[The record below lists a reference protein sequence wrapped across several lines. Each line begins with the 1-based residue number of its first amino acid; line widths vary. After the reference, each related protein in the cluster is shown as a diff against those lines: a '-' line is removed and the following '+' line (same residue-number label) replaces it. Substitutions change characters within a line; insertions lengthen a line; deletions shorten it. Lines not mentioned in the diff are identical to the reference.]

1 MRASARRA
9 IAAIVCAVT
18 ALSMLGLVALGGTE
32 RGTGDQARAQG
43 SGPEPPGPFPDV
55 HRDGDTYTV
64 PGERDGTSTF
74 PVVRYRQLTPVT
86 PGVMDFEHY
95 HSEAEMDWWMRKWAY
110 EHQDIVDL
118 ERVGTSFGGKPIYQL
133 TITNKAFGD
142 ATDKPAAYFDG
153 GRHSGE
159 ITASEGSL
167 YLAWKLITRYGQD
180 REITRL
186 VNEKAI
192 YIRPNAN
199 PDGGDLYRHTAQTN
213 RSSIRPTDNDGDG
226 LLDEDSPEDRNGD
239 GYVTQMRKDVG
250 AGNGTHVVDERDPT
264 GRTMRRVAQ
273 GRGNYV
279 LYGEGSPGGG
289 DGIGGLDL
297 HRNYPYN
304 WRPMPGQ
311 DATGRGWTQTGAGE
325 YPLSEPEIRS
335 THGFLM
341 RNPNIGAV
349 NSMDTPADMILRGPS
364 TCDDEECVKP
374 ADIRLLEHFD
384 RVGQQLTGY
393 TRAGNVYYD
402 YAVQPARQAE
412 GSTAGPGAPQPL
424 FGHGPD
430 FGYFQYGAVWYGDEF
445 WISGGR
451 VKDYDGD
458 GQYGDWEGQR
468 WCTERGIPDC
478 FLPWEDHTHPTLGE
492 VEIGGINPKFF
503 SQNPPAEAL
512 EESITGQVD
521 YLLYMTESLPKV
533 NIVSTRLVPAAA
545 GEDGATHELRVTVEN
560 QGRIPTALEQAKEI
574 KIVRPDTVEARLPA
588 GAGQVVGDAPS
599 FFLRGDQRR
608 NVTLR
613 LKLTDA
619 NPTGRFTLRLS
630 STRGGVDERSLLF
643 AEAARST
650 GAR

>member
-9 IAAIVCAVT
+9 IAAIACA
-18 ALSMLGLVALGGTE
+18 AAAISMLGLVALGGTE
-32 RGTGDQARAQG
+32 QGTGDQARAQG

-55 HRDGDTYTV
+55 YPSGDTYTV
-64 PGERDGTSTF
+64 PGERDGNSTF
-74 PVVRYRQLTPVT
+74 PVVKYRQLKPVKR
-86 PGVMDFEHY
+86 GVMDFKHY
-95 HSEAEMDWWMRKWAY
+95 HSEAELNWWMRKWAY
-110 EHQDIVDL
+110 DHPEIVDL
-118 ERVGTSFGGKPIYQL
+118 DQVGTSFGGKPIYQL
-133 TITNKAFGD
+133 TITNKAFGA

-167 YLAWKLITRYGQD
+167 YLAWKLITGYGQD
-180 REITRL
+180 SQITRL

-199 PDGGDLYRHTAQTN
+199 PDGGDMYRHTAQTN

-226 LLDEDSPEDRNGD
+226 LLDEQSPTDLNGD
-239 GYVTQMRKDVG
+239 GYVTQIRRNVG
-250 AGNGTHVVDERDPT
+250 AGNGNYIVDGRDPT
-264 GRTMRRVAQ
+264 GRTMRRVPQ
-273 GRGNYV
+273 GEGNYV
-279 LYGEGSPGGG
+279 LQSESPGS

-311 DATGRGWTQTGAGE
+311 DATGRGWTQNGAGE

-335 THGFLM
+335 THAFLI

-349 NSMDTPADMILRGPS
+349 NSMDTPADMVLRGPS

-374 ADIRLLEHFD
+374 ADIKLLEKLD
-384 RVGQQLTGY
+384 KVGQELTGY
-393 TRAGNVYYD
+393 TRAGNVYMD
-402 YAVQPARQAE
+402 YAVQPPRQAE
-412 GSTAGPGAPQPL
+412 GSSGGLGDPEPL

-430 FGYFQYGAVWYGDEF
+430 FGYFQYGAVWYGDEY

-451 VKDYDGD
+451 VKDYNGD

-468 WCTERGIPDC
+468 WCSERGIPDC
-478 FLPWEDHTHPTLGE
+478 FLPWKKFTHPTLGQ
-492 VEIGGINPKFF
+492 VEIGGMNPKFF

-512 EESITGQVD
+512 EEFIAPAHEW
-521 YLLYMTESLPKV
+521 LLYMIESLPKV
-533 NIVSTRLVPAAA
+533 NVVNTKLVPASA

-560 QGRIPTALEQAKEI
+560 EGRIPTALDQAKEI
-574 KIVRPDTVEARLPA
+574 KIVRPDTVEVDLPEEV
-588 GAGQVVGDAPS
+588 GEVVGDEPE
-599 FFLRGDQRR
+599 FFLKGNQRTT
-608 NVTLR
+608 VSVR
-613 LKLTDA
+613 LALTDDD
-619 NPTGRFTLRLS
+619 PSGRFTLRLE

-643 AEAARST
+643 SEAARKA
-650 GAR
+650 GVN

>member
-1 MRASARRA
+1 MRTGRTV
-9 IAAIVCAVT
+9 AAIVCVT
-18 ALSMLGLVALGGTE
+18 AAISMLGLVVLGGAE
-32 RGTGDQARAQG
+32 QGTGDQARAQG

-55 HRDGDTYTV
+55 YPPGDTYTV

-74 PVVRYRQLTPVT
+74 PVVRYRQLQPKE
-86 PGVMDFEHY
+86 PGVMDFQHF

-110 EHQDIVDL
+110 DHPGIVELDQ
-118 ERVGTSFGGKPIYQL
+118 VGTSFGGKPLYQL
-133 TITNKAFGD
+133 TITNRAFGE

-167 YLAWKLITRYGQD
+167 YLAWKLITEYGSD
-180 REITRL
+180 PAITRM

-199 PDGGDLYRHTAQTN
+199 PDGGDMYRHTAQTN
-213 RSSIRPTDNDGDG
+213 RSSIRPTDNNGNG
-226 LLDEDSPEDRNGD
+226 LLDDASPTDLNGD
-239 GYVTQMRKDVG
+239 GYVTQIRRNVG
-250 AGNGTHVVDERDPT
+250 PGNGTHIVDGRDPT
-264 GRTMRRVAQ
+264 GRTMRRV
-273 GRGNYV
+273 GEGEGNYV
-279 LYGEGSPGGG
+279 LQSESPGN

-335 THGFLM
+335 THGFLI
-341 RNPNIGAV
+341 RNPNVGVV
-349 NSMDTPADMILRGPS
+349 NSMDTPADMVLRGPS

-374 ADIRLLEHFD
+374 ADIRLLEGLD

-402 YAVQPARQAE
+402 YAVQPPRQSE
-412 GSTAGPGAPQPL
+412 GSTPDEEEPNPL

-430 FGYFQYGAVWYGDEF
+430 FGYFQFGAVWYGDEY
-445 WISGGR
+445 WISGGL
-451 VKDYDGD
+451 VQDYNGD

-478 FLPWEDHTHPTLGE
+478 FLPWETYDHPTLGE
-492 VEIGGINPKFF
+492 VEIGGKNPKFF

-512 EESITGQVD
+512 EEFIAPAHEW
-521 YLLYMTESLPKV
+521 LLYLIESLPKV
-533 NIVSTRLVPAAA
+533 HVVNTRLRPAST
-545 GEDGATHELRVTVEN
+545 GSDGATHELQVTVEN
-560 QGRIPTALEQAKEI
+560 LGRMPTALEQAKEV
-574 KIVRPDTVEARLPA
+574 KIVRPDTVEVELAD
-588 GAGQVVGDAPS
+588 GAGEVVGEDPA
-599 FFLRGDQRR
+599 FFLRGNQRQR
-608 NVTLR
+608 VTVR
-613 LKLTDA
+613 LQM
-619 NPTGRFTLRLS
+619 NGEPSGSFTLRLE
-630 STRGGVDERSLLF
+630 STRGGVDERSILF
-643 AEAARST
+643 ADAARPN
-650 GAR
+650 GVD